1 LNSDSK
7 RTSWQYDAAILA
19 ILTLPFLLNDFANIF
34 VLDYR
39 IWLGIDY
46 VFVKALP
53 LFLIFRWVRRG
64 HISYADLGVR
74 SLPFGRLVIWTI
86 AMTVLG
92 VVLDQVGS
100 RFFTALLPDT
110 RLGWMPTITNPL
122 LDRLDLS
129 FGLLLVGIVE
139 ELIFRGLWV
148 SILKRY
154 VSSRIV
160 PVVLSSLIFGL
171 IHWRGVGE
179 PTIPSLQQLP

>member
-1 LNSDSK
+1 MNSDSK

-53 LFLIFRWVRRG
+53 LFLIFR
-64 HISYADLGVR
+64 
-74 SLPFGRLVIWTI
+74 
-86 AMTVLG
+86 
-92 VVLDQVGS
+92 
-100 RFFTALLPDT
+100 
-110 RLGWMPTITNPL
+110 
-122 LDRLDLS
+122 
-129 FGLLLVGIVE
+129 
-139 ELIFRGLWV
+139 GLWV

>member
-1 LNSDSK
+1 M
-7 RTSWQYDAAILA
+7 
-19 ILTLPFLLNDFANIF
+19 LP
-34 VLDYR
+34 R
-39 IWLGIDY
+39 I
-46 VFVKALP
+46 AH
-53 LFLIFRWVRRG
+53 RG
-64 HISYADLGVR
+64 GLSV
-74 SLPFGRLVIWTI
+74 S
-86 AMTVLG
+86 
-92 VVLDQVGS
+92 
-100 RFFTALLPDT
+100 
-110 RLGWMPTITNPL
+110 PL